1 MEGASLPPPL
11 TKHLNHEKLYLEY
24 YVIRP
29 VIHDTAIA
37 AINTAHSVKHR
48 YMLLPDFTSLLLVV
62 SETCLLQVLSLR
74 SCTAS
79 TTAWLAEISTA
90 KVQNKT
96 EWFVFLLLFFASSA
110 IFYLWA
116 KQKRHQKNDVSLLYN
131 ALTLLIALHTVE
143 GILESYSFPNV
154 CLAALL
160 YNIADSVFY
169 LLTIL
174 RLAQCEGI
182 EPLSPICTRG

>member
-1 MEGASLPPPL
+1 MVCIFTAFLRFFRGFPFMSK
-11 TKHLNHEKLYLEY
+11 TK
-24 YVIRP
+24 
-29 VIHDTAIA
+29 
-37 AINTAHSVKHR
+37 
-48 YMLLPDFTSLLLVV
+48 
-62 SETCLLQVLSLR
+62 ET
-74 SCTAS
+74 
-79 TTAWLAEISTA
+79 
-90 KVQNKT
+90 
-96 EWFVFLLLFFASSA
+96 
-110 IFYLWA
+110 
-116 KQKRHQKNDVSLLYN
+116 QKNDVSLLYDVF
-131 ALTLLIALHTVE
+131 TLLIALHTVE